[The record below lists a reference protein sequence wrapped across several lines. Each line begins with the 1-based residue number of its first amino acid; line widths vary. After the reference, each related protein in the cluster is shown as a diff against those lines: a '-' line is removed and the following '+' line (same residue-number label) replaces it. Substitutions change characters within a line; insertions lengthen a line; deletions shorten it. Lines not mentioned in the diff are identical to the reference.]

1 VHEEKRPGL
10 GMTSGPCSSEIEAV
24 PIWDEF
30 RVGHGLPVELGRNG
44 SGGPFLF
51 LFDFLLFLF
60 LFSDLFHN
68 FFFWKPNEF
77 KQVSNFL

>member
-1 VHEEKRPGL
+1 VGR
-10 GMTSGPCSSEIEAV
+10 GP
-24 PIWDEF
+24 
-30 RVGHGLPVELGRNG
+30 PVELGQKG

-51 LFDFLLFLF
+51 LFDFLLFHF
-60 LFSDLFHN
+60 LFFDLFHK